1 MTATLVLGPSL
12 GTSAATL
19 WGRCAALMG
28 DEIDV
33 VAWDLP
39 GHGADPGPAPPDLTV
54 ARLAARVLDLV
65 EGPFH
70 YAGDS
75 VGGAVGLQIAL
86 DAPDRLRSLVI
97 LCSGARLGT
106 PESWQERIDLVIRGG
121 TSVMVG
127 PSSRRWFGPGFVER
141 EPDRAGALLH
151 ALADTTDEGYL
162 AVCHALSVFDVR
174 DRLAEVAVPV
184 LAIAG
189 AEDTVTPPSSLQEVA
204 DQVPDGRLVVL
215 DGVAHLAPVER
226 PQDVARLVLE
236 HCARH
241 PSRRTA

>member
-19 WGRCAALMG
+19 WGPCADLMR
-28 DEIDV
+28 DELDV

-75 VGGAVGLQIAL
+75 VGGAVGLQLAL
-86 DAPDRLRSLVI
+86 DAPDRLQSLVV

-106 PESWQERIDLVIRGG
+106 PESWQERIDLVSRAG

-141 EPDRAGALLH
+141 EPDRAGALLN
-151 ALADTTDEGYL
+151 ALAATTDEGYL

-174 DRLAEVAVPV
+174 DRLPDIAPPV

-189 AEDTVTPPSSLQEVA
+189 ADDTVTPPASLREVA
-204 DQVPDGRLVVL
+204 DHVPDGRLVVL

-226 PQDVARLVLE
+226 PLDVARLVLE
-236 HCARH
+236 HCARY